1 MLLSLLVAA
10 DTILVAPFAVKE
22 QAQPWAGVAAA
33 ESLLDVV
40 GQANKDNFLTMKQL
54 DAVLR
59 RRDLKLNDAAVAP
72 PAPPLA
78 PAPGGSDLIWGGVH
92 VRGAPAAL

>member
-40 GQANKDNFLTMKQL
+40 VQANKDNFLTMKQL

-59 RRDLKLNDAAVAP
+59 RRDLKLNDAAGGGHAAAVGRGVGGTG
-72 PAPPLA
+72 LGRGGDRV
-78 PAPGGSDLIWGGVH
+78 PG
-92 VRGAPAAL
+92 RAAAQ